1 MLDVMTQAKNAIEA
15 YNEALKVSS
24 ANIANMSVPGYKK
37 LSVSFQSIFEKI
49 LSQGTA
55 AEADRGGTN
64 PLQFGQGMSISGTS
78 IDFSGGET
86 SSGSPLDL
94 AISGSGLFI
103 VSPDGGNT
111 RLYTRAGNFEIDSS
125 GNLTSNGLQ
134 VYGFDNSGNLVPISG
149 LQPGG
154 KQNYTWY
161 DGTQTVSGATP
172 AYGAL
177 LYTSD
182 PSATPPTYTSAG
194 YQIAL
199 TYFANPSGLTQAR
212 GTSFA
217 ESISSGSPA
226 TPQAPGSGA
235 VGGIKPGQIEQSNVY
250 YLAETLSALE
260 LQRAMSGNLSMV
272 KMASD
277 IISSFIQK
285 LG

>member
-1 MLDVMTQAKNAIEA
+1 MLNVMTQAKNAIEA

-37 LSVSFQSIFEKI
+37 LSVSFQSIFEKV

-55 AEADRGGTN
+55 AEVDRGGTN
-64 PLQFGQGMSISGTS
+64 PRQFGQGMSISGTS

-86 SSGSPLDL
+86 ASGSPLDL

-125 GNLTSNGLQ
+125 GSLTSNGMQ
-134 VYGFDNSGNLVPISG
+134 VYGLDNSGNLVPVSG

-161 DGTQTVSGATP
+161 DGSQTVSGSP

-182 PSATPPTYTSAG
+182 PGATTPTYTSTG
-194 YQIAL
+194 FRIAL
-199 TYFANPSGLTQAR
+199 TYFANPSGLTQAQ

-217 ESISSGSPA
+217 ESVSSGSPA
-226 TPQAPGSGA
+226 SPQAPGAA
-235 VGGIKPGQIEQSNVY
+235 VGSIKPGQIEQSNVY